1 MNNIIKKFVIT
12 ISTLSLILTLFK
24 PVFADEITPYYN
36 NTSTV
41 SGSLNINSTGLT
53 TIQYRYIGIPDVT
66 TKAVI
71 TSYLE
76 KKTLG
81 LFWRRVDIGNTN
93 DEWVD
98 TINKSSYSGSRT
110 HQLSSTGKYRV
121 TIVYT
126 IYGSGGSADEIT
138 KQYESTY

>member
-1 MNNIIKKFVIT
+1 MNNIIKRFVIT

-24 PVFADEITPYYN
+24 PVFADEIMPRYN
-36 NTSTV
+36 NT
-41 SGSLNINSTGLT
+41 LT
-53 TIQYRYIGIPDVT
+53 TNDSFAISNNGLATITYKYIGIPDVT

-81 LFWRRVDIGNTN
+81 LFWRRVDIGTTD

-98 TINKSSYSGSRT
+98 TINKASYSGSRT
-110 HQLSSTGKYRV
+110 HQLSSTGKYRA

>member
-1 MNNIIKKFVIT
+1 MNNIIKRFVIT

>member
-1 MNNIIKKFVIT
+1 MNNIFKKFVIT
-12 ISTLSLILTLFK
+12 VATLSLILTFFK

-36 NTSTV
+36 NASTV
-41 SGSLNINSTGLT
+41 SGNFSINANGLA
-53 TIQYRYIGIPDVT
+53 TITYNYIGIPNVT

-81 LFWRRVDIGNTN
+81 LFWRRVDIGTTD

-98 TINKSSYSGSRT
+98 TINKSSYSGNRT

-121 TIVYT
+121 TIIYT
-126 IYGSGGSADEIT
+126 IYGSGGSADEIM
-138 KQYESTY
+138 KQYEVSY